1 MSNIKSIKSIW
12 QEGRYYDAWMFVHFL
27 AGVVLGFGM
36 IILKLETFT
45 AYMTAIV
52 LLILWEFFE
61 IIKKIVEHKENR
73 LGDIA
78 IGTLGFV
85 FSFSISP
92 MFIHNFVTPFVVCMV
107 VFIASSIIGWT
118 RYFKYRKPTR

>member
-1 MSNIKSIKSIW
+1 MKNVKSIW
-12 QEGRYYDAWMFVHFL
+12 QEGQYYDAWMFVHFL

-36 IILKLETFT
+36 IILNIETFT
-45 AYMTAIV
+45 AYTLTVV

-61 IIKKIVEHKENR
+61 IIKNIVEHKENR
-73 LGDIA
+73 VGDII

-92 MFIHNFVTPFVVCMV
+92 MFIHNFIIPFVVCLV
-107 VFIASSIIGWT
+107 VFAVSCIIGWT
-118 RYFKYRKPTR
+118 RYFKYKKVE

>member
-1 MSNIKSIKSIW
+1 MKDIRSIKSIW

-27 AGVVLGFGM
+27 AGVVLGFSM
-36 IILKLETFT
+36 IILKVETFT
-45 AYMTAIV
+45 AYMLTVV

-73 LGDIA
+73 LGDIV
-78 IGTLGFV
+78 IGILGFI

-92 MFIHNFVTPFVVCMV
+92 IFIHNFLTPFIVCLV
-107 VFIASSIIGWT
+107 VFIISSIIGWT
-118 RYFKYRKPTR
+118 RYFKYKKVE